1 MTLLADTINHAQAGV
16 LSEPSDFAEYLTFSL
31 GSKTADVDIAPLL
44 ATIANSA
51 QTIQKQDVNAGL
63 GYTLGFSHN
72 GWQRIFNAWPKPLGL
87 KKFAAMADGPRHF
100 PATPGDIFVMIK
112 SARIDLNFQ
121 LAIAI
126 SNALAAVAK
135 LDEDIQAYQYRGGR
149 DMIDFVDGTE
159 NPADQER
166 AAAILVDDDNNY
178 IGASYLTV
186 QRYVEN
192 LQAWNDIDT
201 SQQEQIIGRT
211 KEDDQEL
218 RGDAKPAFA
227 HTHKSVVRTEAGAEI
242 KMYRQNRSYGNAL
255 EHGTMF
261 IGFAK
266 SSDTIETSLR
276 QMINADQAG
285 DYDQLLDFATAV
297 TGNHYF
303 IPPQSFL
310 DSLL

>member
-1 MTLLADTINHAQAGV
+1 MTLLQDTINHAQAGV
-16 LSEPSDFAEYLTFSL
+16 LSDPSEFAEYLTFTLATDS
-31 GSKTADVDIAPLL
+31 VNIAPILT
-44 ATIANSA
+44 AIADHARS
-51 QTIQKQDVNAGL
+51 IQQQDADACL
-63 GYTLGFSHN
+63 SYTLGFSIN
-72 GWQRIFNAWPKPLGL
+72 GWRRIFNTQAQPLAL
-87 KKFAAMADGPRHF
+87 KEFSAMTDGPRHF
-100 PATPGDIFVMIK
+100 PATAGDIFVMIK

-121 LAIAI
+121 LARAI
-126 SNALAAVAK
+126 RNALATAAK
-135 LDEDIQAYQYRGGR
+135 LDEDIQAYQYRDGR

-159 NPADQER
+159 NPVDQER
-166 AAAILVDDDNNY
+166 AAAILVNDDNNY

-186 QRYVEN
+186 QRYVED
-192 LQAWNDIDT
+192 LQAWNDI
-201 SQQEQIIGRT
+201 SVSKQEQVIGRS

-218 RGDAKPAFA
+218 RGADKPAYA
-227 HTHKSVVRTEAGAEI
+227 HTHKSVVRTEAGTEI

-266 SSDTIETSLR
+266 SPDTIETSLR
-276 QMINADQAG
+276 QMIIADQAG

-310 DSLL
+310 DSLR